1 MSYKTCFRE
10 PSNNDKYIYIY
21 ICFFLQDRNEIPW
34 ELNMRILANQ
44 KNITPKIADTSHG
57 NSRRKKHK
65 KNNPLGDKIPWV
77 EGWCVIICLPS
88 DFGMPG
94 MPRLVPSLRQH
105 AGQCPHMWGPYLS
118 KPPQQQFHK
127 RSEGIIKQPHWKAM
141 YSFLHLW
148 ESKSKH
154 NPYQTSNSNKA
165 HQRKL
170 IDPESQ
176 LPVYFSG
183 IIVPKF
189 KNRKCASESIIDLK
203 MFVHFNACW
212 IPTVGNLTESGTTP
226 ETRSSHVEF
235 KQFVRT
241 RMILPL
247 VGLISM
253 VSKSR
258 VAVQDLK
265 NFFLAFGLD
274 GLEVL
279 PVQET
284 SCWKKGQ

>member
-1 MSYKTCFRE
+1 M
-10 PSNNDKYIYIY
+10 
-21 ICFFLQDRNEIPW
+21 
-34 ELNMRILANQ
+34 
-44 KNITPKIADTSHG
+44 
-57 NSRRKKHK
+57 
-65 KNNPLGDKIPWV
+65 GDKIPWV

-88 DFGMPG
+88 DSDMPG

-105 AGQCPHMWGPYLS
+105 ASQCPHMWGPYLS

-127 RSEGIIKQPHWKAM
+127 RSEGMLKLLHWKAM
-141 YSFLHLW
+141 YIFFGLW
-148 ESKSKH
+148 ESKSNH

-183 IIVPKF
+183 IIVRKF
-189 KNRKCASESIIDLK
+189 KNRKCASESFIDLK
-203 MFVHFNACW
+203 MFVHFNTFW
-212 IPTVGNLTESGTTP
+212 ILTFGNLTESGTTP

-241 RMILPL
+241 RIILPL

-284 SCWKKGQ
+284 SCWKRGNKRNWI

>member
-1 MSYKTCFRE
+1 
-10 PSNNDKYIYIY
+10 
-21 ICFFLQDRNEIPW
+21 
-34 ELNMRILANQ
+34 
-44 KNITPKIADTSHG
+44 
-57 NSRRKKHK
+57 
-65 KNNPLGDKIPWV
+65 
-77 EGWCVIICLPS
+77 
-88 DFGMPG
+88 
-94 MPRLVPSLRQH
+94 
-105 AGQCPHMWGPYLS
+105 
-118 KPPQQQFHK
+118 
-127 RSEGIIKQPHWKAM
+127 M
-141 YSFLHLW
+141 YSFFGLW

-183 IIVPKF
+183 IIVRKF
-189 KNRKCASESIIDLK
+189 RNRNCASESIIDLK
-203 MFVHFNACW
+203 MFVHFNIFW

-284 SCWKKGQ
+284 SCWKKGNKRNWISKMNLPWKSKTKQRMIFRIVHIKDSLLPMGKVWSWTPWVCLGDKKKVYALLPGTCLSSILWKSTP